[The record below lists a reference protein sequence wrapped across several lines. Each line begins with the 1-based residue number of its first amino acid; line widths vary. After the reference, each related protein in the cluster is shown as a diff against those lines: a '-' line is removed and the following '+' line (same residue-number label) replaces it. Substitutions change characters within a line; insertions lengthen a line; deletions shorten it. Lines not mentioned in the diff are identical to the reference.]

1 MNFINQHIDWIIAFG
16 SGFLC
21 ASIIWLFLIILRL
34 WSDIR
39 KTNKEYLI
47 NNSEKNRDDKFS
59 QAMSL
64 IEGAQDSIKLKK
76 QINPEWF
83 SALYNE
89 IPPLVE
95 KIASVYYPDDPEP
108 LKAPKLGEFIRAV
121 ELASTDIADFLQK
134 KRIGRL
140 IDFSAGSAIRTYKKG
155 KTVSKNPIVQ
165 TFSPIYKKIRPVV
178 QLVRY
183 RSPLT
188 WAGLAASNAA
198 ARVIQPSIL
207 GIVGKRAIQLYS
219 GELNASHTEFSDEKV
234 D

>member
-1 MNFINQHIDWIIAFG
+1 VDFFYQHFDWIIAFG

-21 ASIIWLFLIILRL
+21 ASIIWLFLIIIRL

-39 KTNKEYLI
+39 RTNREYLI
-47 NNSEKNRDDKFS
+47 NESEKNCDERFR
-59 QAMSL
+59 QAMDL
-64 IEGAQDSIKLKK
+64 IEGAQHSIRLKK

-83 SALYNE
+83 TALYNE

-95 KIASVYYPDDPEP
+95 QIAIVYYPDDPEP

-165 TFSPIYKKIRPVV
+165 ACSPIYKKIRPVV

-183 RSPLT
+183 KSPLT

-219 GELNASHTEFSDEKV
+219 GELNSSHRESSD
-234 D
+234 

>member
-83 SALYNE
+83 SSLYNE

-121 ELASTDIADFLQK
+121 ELASTDIADF
-134 KRIGRL
+134 
-140 IDFSAGSAIRTYKKG
+140 
-155 KTVSKNPIVQ
+155 
-165 TFSPIYKKIRPVV
+165 
-178 QLVRY
+178 
-183 RSPLT
+183 
-188 WAGLAASNAA
+188 
-198 ARVIQPSIL
+198 
-207 GIVGKRAIQLYS
+207 
-219 GELNASHTEFSDEKV
+219 
-234 D
+234 